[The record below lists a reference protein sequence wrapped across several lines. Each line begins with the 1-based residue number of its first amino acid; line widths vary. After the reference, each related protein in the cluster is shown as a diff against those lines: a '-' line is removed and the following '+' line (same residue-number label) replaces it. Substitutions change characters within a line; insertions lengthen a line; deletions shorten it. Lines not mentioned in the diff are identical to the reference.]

1 MPTLPCSYGYF
12 SVNTKLAF
20 WYELAEL
27 MKQGTVA
34 PVPTGYE
41 MSRGVAAVL
50 EAIKKID
57 PGQQIT
63 VLRNTVLDMGFEPA
77 GAASNE
83 QLQNRCSRAPSQLLL
98 RLPLRA
104 SQSLQY

>member
-1 MPTLPCSYGYF
+1 
-12 SVNTKLAF
+12 
-20 WYELAEL
+20 
-27 MKQGTVA
+27 
-34 PVPTGYE
+34 

-83 QLQNRCSRAPSQLLL
+83 QRAAEPMFKRTEPAPTQITVEGITEPTVLGILNHE
-98 RLPLRA
+98 RR
-104 SQSLQY
+104 